1 MKFQSGKII
10 ECQNFPNR
18 KISHCAVR
26 LLASISAL
34 AWGSVVTVAN
44 ADAGGYVGTRVG
56 ASFDN
61 VDTRGTGAMGE
72 VFGGFRFNENWALEL
87 GIFGMSESV
96 DLPEASSTLYGLTGD
111 RLEMR
116 GTSIS
121 ARYTLPISE
130 RVRFYGRVGLASFD
144 VEQRLELEY
153 IQFQGNPPVAIE
165 ATRSIITHG
174 NSLGSVVA
182 LGVDTALSRRWRV
195 GAELQHY
202 RGDLREG
209 PVMVNGQLLDVAF
222 NQPGSLQVAMVTL
235 AADF

>member
-1 MKFQSGKII
+1 MKFQSGKTVAS
-10 ECQNFPNR
+10 QNFPIR
-18 KISHCAVR
+18 KKSPCTVR
-26 LLASISAL
+26 LLASISVL

-44 ADAGGYVGTRVG
+44 ADAGGYVGTRKG

-61 VDTRGTGAMGE
+61 VETRGTGAMGE

-87 GIFGMSESV
+87 GVFGMSESV
-96 DLPEASSTLYGLTGD
+96 DLPEQSSTLYGLTGD
-111 RLEMR
+111 RLEVR
-116 GTSIS
+116 GASIS

-153 IQFQGNPPVAIE
+153 IQIQGNPPVAIE
-165 ATRSIITHG
+165 ATRSIVTHG

-182 LGVDTALSRRWRV
+182 LGVDTALSQRCRV

-202 RGDLREG
+202 HADLREG
-209 PVMVNGQLLDVAF
+209 PVMAGGQQVNVAF
-222 NQPGSLQVAMVTL
+222 NQSGSLQAAMVTL
-235 AADF
+235 VADF